1 MPTDP
6 EKGKHLSQMTYQ
18 EIENIFN
25 EIDLNHDG
33 ILSRRE
39 LARFLNKFALD
50 HDVTAI
56 DKILQGF
63 NCQLQGYIRKSDF
76 EAYVLTKY
84 SFYKRTF
91 EEFDHNHDGFITEAQ
106 VKEVLHRLGTDPDHL
121 DEGVTR
127 IMHSVKLSHDGRISF
142 DEFINYFVLNP
153 KILIER
159 QFHFWGSF
167 GAQEILDT
175 DNLSETEMHSPVWVT
190 LVAGTSAGI
199 ISRTTT
205 APLDRVKTLRQASL
219 GQTVGLT
226 EAFTRIVREDGVKA
240 LFRGNFTN
248 CVKVVPQTVF
258 RFATYD
264 IAKEYICQDVSDP
277 TFSERLLCGG
287 LAGLISQTFV
297 YPLEPVKTRL
307 AICPTGTYN
316 GMFDC
321 MWKMHRHE
329 GTRSLFKGISPALL
343 GIVPYSAID
352 LCLFNWSKDSYQTQY
367 DYEPSAVVL
376 LACGSFSGL
385 VAQTVTY
392 PLSLVRTR
400 LQAQGMP
407 GTNQLFDGMWD
418 CMRKT
423 FTHEGTRGL
432 FKGIVPNYLKA
443 IPAGAI
449 GFMAFEKTKLFILHN
464 RQKSC

>member
-1 MPTDP
+1 MQTDP
-6 EKGKHLSQMTYQ
+6 DKKHLNQMSYQ

-39 LARFLNKFALD
+39 LARFLNKFSLD
-50 HDVTAI
+50 HDVADI
-56 DKILQGF
+56 DSILRGF
-63 NCQLQGYIRKSDF
+63 NCQLQGYIKKSDF
-76 EAYVLTKY
+76 EAFVRAKY
-84 SFYKRTF
+84 SFYRRTF
-91 EEFDHNHDGFITEAQ
+91 EEFDFNNDGYITEN
-106 VKEVLHRLGTDPDHL
+106 EVEKVLLRLGTDPDQV
-121 DEGVTR
+121 EESMSR
-127 IMHSVKLSHDGRISF
+127 IMHSMKLSHDGRISL

-153 KILIER
+153 KLLIER
-159 QFHFWGSF
+159 QFHYWGSF
-167 GAQEILDT
+167 GAQEILDV
-175 DNLSETEMHSPVWVT
+175 DNLSETEAHSPVWVT
-190 LVAGTSAGI
+190 LVSGTSAGI

-205 APLDRVKTLRQASL
+205 APLDRLKTLRQANL
-219 GQTVGLT
+219 GQTVGLA
-226 EAFTRIVREDGVKA
+226 EAFTRIVRQDGVTA

-248 CVKVVPQTVF
+248 CVKVVPQTAF

-264 IAKEYICQDVSDP
+264 IAKEYICRDQSDP

-287 LAGLISQTFV
+287 LAGLISQTLV

-316 GMFDC
+316 GMLDC

-329 GTRSLFKGISPALL
+329 GSRALFKGISPALL

-352 LCLFNWSKDSYQTQY
+352 LCLFNWSKDSYQTQNG
-367 DYEPSAVVL
+367 YEPSALVL

-407 GTNQLFDGMWD
+407 GTPQLFSGTWD

-423 FTHEGTRGL
+423 FTHEGTSGL

-449 GFMAFEKTKLFILHN
+449 GFMAFEKTKLFILQ
-464 RQKSC
+464 RQKERS